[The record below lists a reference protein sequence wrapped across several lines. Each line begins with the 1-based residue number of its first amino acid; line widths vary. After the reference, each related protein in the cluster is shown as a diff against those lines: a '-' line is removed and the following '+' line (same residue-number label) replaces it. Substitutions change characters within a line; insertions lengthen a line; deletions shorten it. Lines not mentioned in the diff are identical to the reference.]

1 MTDATR
7 LHDGLAEY
15 LEALERH
22 LVVMREHGARL
33 DAAWLAARDVFEGR
47 AAEVFADAFG
57 RADLMLKS
65 YVTAAE
71 AIMPIMRSRIEAL
84 ERFVSPHDSPDDPAP
99 DSPR

>member
-7 LHDGLAEY
+7 LHEGLTEY
-15 LEALERH
+15 IEALDRH
-22 LVVMREHGARL
+22 LVIMREHGARL

-47 AAEVFADAFG
+47 AADVFADAFG

-71 AIMPIMRSRIEAL
+71 AIMPIMRTRIEAL
-84 ERFVSPHDSPDDPAP
+84 DRFISPHDSP
-99 DSPR
+99 R